1 MNDAAEMAADMLVQ
15 RATLVVS
22 SYVKNNALS
31 AAELPLLIAAVHG
44 TLKTLSQDAVQAAAP
59 PALVPPV
66 PIKHSVTA
74 DYIICLED
82 GKRFKALKRHL
93 WTAFQ
98 MTPEQYRRKWNLP
111 ATYPMVAPNF
121 AALRADLAKANGL
134 GRKAAPAVS
143 ERRKVA

>member
-1 MNDAAEMAADMLVQ
+1 MDITADMLVQ

-31 AAELPLLIAAVHG
+31 AAELPLLIAAVHA
-44 TLKTLSQDAVQAAAP
+44 TLKTLSNEATQPSVPQTP
-59 PALVPPV
+59 VPAV

-82 GKRFKALKRHL
+82 GKQFKALKRHL
-93 WTAFQ
+93 WSAYH
-98 MTPEQYRRKWNLP
+98 MTPDQYRRKWNLP
-111 ATYPMVAPNF
+111 STYPMVAPNF

-134 GRKAAPAVS
+134 GRKAAPHES